1 MDINNITEE
10 EIKIITN
17 KVKNDEA
24 SPEEELALL
33 QFLNKGVEEMRQF
46 VKEITKEEEIEKIKN
61 SI

>member
-46 VKEITKEEEIEKIKN
+46 IKEIAKEEEIEKIKN